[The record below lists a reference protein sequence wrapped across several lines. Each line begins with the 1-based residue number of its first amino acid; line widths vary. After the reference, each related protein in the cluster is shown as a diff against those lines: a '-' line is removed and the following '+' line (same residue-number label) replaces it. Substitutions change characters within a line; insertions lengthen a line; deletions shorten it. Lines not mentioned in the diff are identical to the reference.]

1 MPEDMGE
8 KTEMPTSRRLEEA
21 RGKGQIPK
29 STDFS
34 AAIDMVGAVVLLVVL
49 GGEVLK
55 LGRTLLLRALEDP
68 HAMMDVGQI
77 PAQATEAFVQ
87 AGTAIAP
94 LLGLMFCVAGVA
106 QVAQV
111 GLVFTT
117 EPLMPK
123 IERLNMMKGLG
134 RLFARRNIVR
144 SGLGVLKLSV
154 VLVVAWSYL
163 SGNAQ
168 RLAVLPTMTIGSA
181 FLQIGRLA
189 LELAAVLLAIMF
201 TIGLIDWWYQRW
213 QHTQDLKMT
222 KNEVKDERRS
232 MEGDPKIKGKRYE
245 MMRKFA
251 YQRINSVVPKADV
264 VVTNPTH
271 YSVAIR
277 YDAQTMHAPRV
288 VAKGVDDIA
297 MRIRQ
302 VARAHAVPIIERPPL
317 ARGLYSSVE
326 VGKEVPV
333 EYYQAVAELLA
344 YVYNLDKTAAA

>member
-21 RGKGQIPK
+21 RDKGQIPK

-34 AAIDMVGAVVLLVVL
+34 SAIDMVGAAVLLLML
-49 GGEVLK
+49 GGEILM
-55 LGRTLLLRALEDP
+55 LGRTLILHAIEDP
-68 HAMMDVGQI
+68 RTLMDIGSI
-77 PAQATEAFVQ
+77 PTQATEAFVQ
-87 AGTAIAP
+87 AAKTLTP
-94 LLGLMFCVAGVA
+94 LLGLMFCVAGIA
-106 QVAQV
+106 QVTQV

-117 EPLMPK
+117 EPLVPK
-123 IERLNMMKGLG
+123 IERLNMVKGLG
-134 RLFARRNIVR
+134 RLFSRRNLVR
-144 SGLGVLKLSV
+144 SGLGIIKLSV
-154 VLVVAWSYL
+154 VLAVAWSYL

-168 RLAVLPTMTIGSA
+168 RLAVLPSMTIGSA

-201 TIGLIDWWYQRW
+201 AIGLIDWWYQRW

-222 KNEVKDERRS
+222 KHEVKDERRS

-245 MMRKFA
+245 MMRKLA
-251 YQRINSVVPKADV
+251 MQRINSVVPKADV

-271 YSVAIR
+271 FSIAIR
-277 YDAQTMHAPRV
+277 YDANTMHAPRV
-288 VAKGVDDIA
+288 VAKGVDDMA

-302 VARAHAVPIIERPPL
+302 VAAAHAVPIVERPPL
-317 ARGLYSSVE
+317 ARGLYYSVE
-326 VGKEVPV
+326 VGQEVPT
-333 EYYQAVAELLA
+333 EFYQAVAELLA

>member
-21 RGKGQIPK
+21 RDKGQIPK

-34 AAIDMVGAVVLLVVL
+34 SAIDMVGAAVLLLML
-49 GGEVLK
+49 GGEILM
-55 LGRTLLLRALEDP
+55 LGRTLILHAIEDP
-68 HAMMDVGQI
+68 RTLMDIGSI
-77 PAQATEAFVQ
+77 PTQATEAFVQ
-87 AGTAIAP
+87 AAKTLAP
-94 LLGLMFCVAGVA
+94 LLGLMFCVAGIA
-106 QVAQV
+106 QVTQV

-117 EPLMPK
+117 EPLVPK
-123 IERLNMMKGLG
+123 IERLNMVKGLG
-134 RLFARRNIVR
+134 RLFSRRNLVR
-144 SGLGVLKLSV
+144 SGLGIIKLSV
-154 VLVVAWSYL
+154 VLAVAWSYL

-168 RLAVLPTMTIGSA
+168 RLAVLPSMTIGSA

-201 TIGLIDWWYQRW
+201 AIGLIDWWYQRW

-222 KNEVKDERRS
+222 KHEVKDERRS

-245 MMRKFA
+245 MMRKLA
-251 YQRINSVVPKADV
+251 MQRINSVVPKADV

-271 YSVAIR
+271 FSIAIR
-277 YDAQTMHAPRV
+277 YDANTMHAPRV
-288 VAKGVDDIA
+288 VAKGVDDMA

-302 VARAHAVPIIERPPL
+302 VAAAHAVPIVERPPL
-317 ARGLYSSVE
+317 ARGLYYSVE
-326 VGKEVPV
+326 VGQEVPT
-333 EYYQAVAELLA
+333 EFYQAVAELLA

>member
-34 AAIDMVGAVVLLVVL
+34 SAIDMVGAAVLLLML
-49 GGEVLK
+49 GGEILM
-55 LGRTLLLRALEDP
+55 LGRTLILHAIEDP
-68 HAMMDVGQI
+68 RTLMDIGSI
-77 PAQATEAFVQ
+77 PTQATEAFIQ
-87 AGTAIAP
+87 AGKTLAP
-94 LLGLMFCVAGVA
+94 LLGLMFCVAGIA
-106 QVAQV
+106 QVSQV

-117 EPLMPK
+117 EPLVPK
-123 IERLNMMKGLG
+123 IERLNMVKGLG
-134 RLFARRNIVR
+134 RLFSRRNLVR
-144 SGLGVLKLSV
+144 SGLGIIKLSV
-154 VLVVAWSYL
+154 VLAVAWSYL
-163 SGNAQ
+163 SGNAM
-168 RLAVLPTMTIGSA
+168 RLAVLPSMTIGSA

-201 TIGLIDWWYQRW
+201 AIGLIDWWYQRW

-222 KNEVKDERRS
+222 KHEVKDERRS

-245 MMRKFA
+245 MMRKLA
-251 YQRINSVVPKADV
+251 MQRINSVVPKADV

-271 YSVAIR
+271 FSIAIR
-277 YDAQTMHAPRV
+277 YDAKTMHAPRV
-288 VAKGVDDIA
+288 VAKGVDDMA

-302 VARAHAVPIIERPPL
+302 VAAAHAVPIVERPPL
-317 ARGLYSSVE
+317 ARGLYYSVE
-326 VGKEVPV
+326 VGQEVPT
-333 EYYQAVAELLA
+333 EFYQAVAELLA